1 MAIRQ
6 QLTGDLR
13 NVVLGDPGVPVL
25 PQGSL
30 GGTTVLQLAKGVLV
44 DDGIVTSSLEQG
56 GLMIS
61 MGLASMRIPTVMN
74 GSVTS
79 H

>member
-1 MAIRQ
+1 MWPLQQ

-30 GGTTVLQLAKGVLV
+30 GGTPVLQLAKGVLV
-44 DDGIVTSSLEQG
+44 DDGIVASSLEEG
-56 GLMIS
+56 GLRVS
-61 MGLASMRIPTVMN
+61 MGLA
-74 GSVTS
+74 
-79 H
+79 